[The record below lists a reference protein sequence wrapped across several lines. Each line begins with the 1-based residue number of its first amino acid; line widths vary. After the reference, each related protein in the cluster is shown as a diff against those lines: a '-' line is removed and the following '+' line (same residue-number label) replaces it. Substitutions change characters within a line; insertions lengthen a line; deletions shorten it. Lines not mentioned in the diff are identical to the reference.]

1 MGRDVRREEIRAL
14 LRDLRA
20 ASAAGRA
27 AALRDHLFM
36 LNLSVISRMVM
47 GKKYVAVED
56 DAGGL
61 AATTPEEFRW
71 MIGEMF
77 LLIGSLNI
85 GDVIPWIN
93 WLDPQG
99 HVGRTKRLS
108 KMLDRFL
115 EHVLDEHDG
124 RRRREGDGF
133 VPRDMVDQLL
143 RLADDTDME
152 VPITRDGIKAFVL
165 DSIAAGTDT
174 SAVTVE
180 WALSELLRNPT
191 ALAMA
196 TEELDRV
203 VGRDRLAT
211 EADASSLPFIQAV
224 VKETMRLHPAAP
236 LLSPRMC
243 REDASVGGY
252 DIPAGTCVAVNAWAI
267 GRDPAEWDSP
277 GEFRPERF
285 IDSGV
290 DVKGQDFKLL
300 PFGSGRRMCPGIG
313 LGLKLVHVTLA
324 NLLHAFAWRLP
335 DGVAAAGLNMEE
347 ELRFTMPRKVPLEA
361 TTEPKLPARLY
372 SEP

>member
-1 MGRDVRREEIRAL
+1 MFWAPYGKYWLQARKVWRTELLSARQLSSHEHVRREEIRAL
-14 LRDLRA
+14 LRDL
-20 ASAAGRA
+20 RA

-56 DAGGL
+56 DAGP
-61 AATTPEEFRW
+61 AATPEEVRCW
-71 MIGEMF
+71 T
-77 LLIGSLNI
+77 GS
-85 GDVIPWIN
+85 W
-93 WLDPQG
+93 
-99 HVGRTKRLS
+99 S
-108 KMLDRFL
+108 
-115 EHVLDEHDG
+115 VLDEHDG
-124 RRRREGDGF
+124 RRRREGEGF

-143 RLADDTDME
+143 RLAEDPSME

-191 ALAMA
+191 ALATA

-203 VGRDRLAT
+203 VARDRLAT
-211 EADASSLPFIQAV
+211 EPS
-224 VKETMRLHPAAP
+224 P

-243 REDASVGGY
+243 HDDVSVGGY

-300 PFGSGRRMCPGIG
+300 PFGSARRMCPGIG

-335 DGVAAAGLNMEE
+335 DGGAAAGLNMEE

-361 TTEPKLPARLY
+361 TAEPKLPARLY